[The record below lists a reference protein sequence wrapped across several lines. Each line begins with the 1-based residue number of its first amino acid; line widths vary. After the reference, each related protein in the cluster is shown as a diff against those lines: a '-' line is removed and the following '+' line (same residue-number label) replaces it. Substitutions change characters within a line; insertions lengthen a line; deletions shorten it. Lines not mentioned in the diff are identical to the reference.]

1 MNKVTDNGKQAIRRA
16 YSLDALRG
24 YAILTMVLSATIAY
38 GILPAWM
45 YHAQEPPPTHAY
57 QPELSGLTWVDL
69 VFPFFLFA
77 MGAAFPFSLRRKYE
91 KGENRWR
98 LAYGAV
104 KRGVQLTFFAI
115 FIQHFYPYMLSVP
128 QDVRAWL
135 LALTCFTV
143 LFPMFMR
150 IPLQMPEWVHTAIKL
165 AAYGVATAMM
175 LCTDYANGAEFD
187 LYTSNI
193 IILLLANMALFGSLT
208 YLLTMYSWWTRA
220 AVLAALAGIVLSAQT
235 EGSWT
240 QVVWEYTPLPWMY
253 RFEYLRYLFIVLPG
267 SMAGELVMKWMYRP
281 VGKGNTESTPRMVA
295 YGMLG
300 ISISLILVNLVG
312 LYNRWSFAT
321 LVVSALLIVVGWLL
335 VHHQS
340 GSGALWCELLL
351 LGATLLLI
359 GLCFEPFQGGIK
371 KDGPTF
377 GYLFVTSGLGC
388 MALMAF
394 HVVCDYFCLHRSM
407 AFLVMSGQNP
417 MIAYVACD
425 LLIYPLFSLLGIMN
439 YLDIFAANPWLGF
452 LRGVLL
458 TSLALLV
465 TIFFTRIKW
474 FWRT

>member
-1 MNKVTDNGKQAIRRA
+1 MNKTTDNNKQPTRRA

-24 YAILTMVLSATIAY
+24 YAILTMVLSATVVY

-57 QPELSGLTWVDL
+57 QPDLAGLTWVDL

-91 KGENRWR
+91 KGCSMWQ

-104 KRGVQLTFFAI
+104 KRGVQLMFFAI
-115 FIQHFYPYMLSVP
+115 FIQHFYPYMLSAP

-135 LALTCFTV
+135 LALACFAV

-150 IPLQMPEWVHTAIKL
+150 IPLKMPEWAHTSIKL
-165 AAYGVATAMM
+165 GAYGVATAML
-175 LCTDYANGAEFD
+175 LCTDYANGAEFN
-187 LYTSNI
+187 LFTSNI

-208 YLLTMYSWWTRA
+208 YLLTMY
-220 AVLAALAGIVLSAQT
+220 
-235 EGSWT
+235 
-240 QVVWEYTPLPWMY
+240 
-253 RFEYLRYLFIVLPG
+253 LFIVLPG
-267 SMAGELVMKWMYRP
+267 SMAGELVMKWMSRP
-281 VGKGNTESTPRMVA
+281 TSEDGAESPPRKVA
-295 YGMLG
+295 YAMLCISVG
-300 ISISLILVNLVG
+300 IILANLVG
-312 LYNRWSFAT
+312 LYNRWSFLT
-321 LVVSALLIVVGWLL
+321 LILSALLILAGWWLTRGL
-335 VHHQS
+335 SDS
-340 GSGALWCELLL
+340 GILWHDLLL
-351 LGATLLLI
+351 LGAALLLV

-394 HVVCDYFCLHRSM
+394 HVVCDYFCCHRSTS
-407 AFLVMSGQNP
+407 FLVMSGQNP

-425 LLIYPLFSLLGIMN
+425 LLIYPLFNLLGIMKW
-439 YLDIFAANPWLGF
+439 LGIFATNPWLGF
-452 LRGVLL
+452 LQGLLL
-458 TSLALLV
+458 TSMALLV
-465 TIFFTRIKW
+465 TMFFTRIKW

>member
-1 MNKVTDNGKQAIRRA
+1 MHKIADNGKPITRRA
-16 YSLDALRG
+16 YSIDALRG
-24 YAILTMVLSATIAY
+24 YAILTMVLSATIVY

-45 YHAQEPPPTHAY
+45 YHAQEPPPTHTY
-57 QPELSGLTWVDL
+57 HPELSGLTWVDL
-69 VFPFFLFA
+69 VFPFFLFT

-91 KGENRWR
+91 KGESRWK

-115 FIQHFYPYMLSVP
+115 FIQHFYPYMLSAP
-128 QDVRAWL
+128 QDMRAWL
-135 LALTCFTV
+135 LALTCFAL

-150 IPLQMPEWVHTAIKL
+150 IPLQMPKWRYTAIKL
-165 AAYGVATAMM
+165 SAYGVAIVMM
-175 LCTDYANGAEFD
+175 LCTDYANDTEFN

-193 IILLLANMALFGSLT
+193 IILLLANMAFWGSLT
-208 YLLTMYSWWTRA
+208 YLLTMYSWWMRI

-235 EGSWT
+235 EGTWA
-240 QVVWEYTPLPWMY
+240 QAMWDYTPLPWMY

-267 SMAGELVMKWMYRP
+267 SMAGELVMKWMDRP
-281 VGKGNTESTPRMVA
+281 IGERNTKNPPRAVA

-312 LYNRWSFAT
+312 LYNHWSLVT
-321 LVVSALLIVVGWLL
+321 LVVSALLIVAGWILAY
-335 VHHQS
+335 HQS
-340 GSGALWCELLL
+340 SDGVLWYELLL
-351 LGATLLLI
+351 LSAAFLLI

-377 GYLFVTSGLGC
+377 SYFFVTSGLAC

-394 HVVCDYFCLHRSM
+394 HVICDYFCLHRSTN
-407 AFLVMSGQNP
+407 FLVMSGQNP

-425 LLIYPLFSLLGIMN
+425 LLIYPLFNLLGVMSG
-439 YLDIFAANPWLGF
+439 LSIFASNPWLGF
-452 LRGVLL
+452 LQGILF

-465 TIFFTRIKW
+465 TMFFTQIKW
-474 FWRT
+474 FWKT